1 MFRRARP
8 AAADAISAGT
18 ASDTAKGDKR
28 SWASMRDRLRQRSAD
43 GRSFGEA
50 HQADPHATPQAATG
64 AAPAGAV
71 AASPA
76 ATEGTISVPVTAAG
90 SKTPP
95 PASLGLERPSA
106 AAVAP
111 DPTRPGPVPSGQSLA
126 FAQAVRRAVGEADA
140 TPDAKPA
147 ESKQPEREQPEPR
160 QPGSTEARPM
170 PAACTGH
177 EQTNAAKPAGP
188 NGHAAMLAASDADTV
203 AKQVDPAPRPND
215 DPADALLGYVI
226 SVAGSVVW
234 AMLEATGAMHA
245 EIGAVVR
252 LQASHKRSFGIIT
265 SLKSDGR
272 RGADDDRRLVEIKLL
287 GEMPDGIGRFRR
299 GVSSHPALDT
309 PIHMA
314 SRDELQAIFARPDKP
329 TVRLGTLHQASDLPA
344 YAITDNLLGKHF
356 AILGTTGAGKSCSVT
371 VILRAILDANPH
383 GHIIMLD
390 PHNEYA
396 PAFGDRAELLNPG
409 NLKLPYWLLNFEEI
423 AEVLISKNSPERAYA
438 ESAILRSVIL
448 DARRAA
454 VGPGVNADHITV
466 DTPCP
471 YRLSELIRGIKEAM
485 GAFNKADST
494 APYQHLIGRIESVT
508 NDKRFDFMFS
518 SFMVN
523 DTMQHLLSRILR
535 IPVNGKPVTIIDLS
549 GVPSE
554 IVDVVVSVLCR
565 VVFEFALWSPRDKA
579 PPILLVCEEAH
590 RYVPRDDQ
598 AAFAPTKR
606 SISRIAKEGR
616 KYGLGLCLV
625 TQRPSELSI
634 SSLSQCNTIFALRLG
649 NENDLAFVRHAI
661 PDSARWLTDAM
672 PSLDTREAVVIGDGV
687 PVPMHIRF
695 DELDAAHRPASTTPA
710 FSDAWQSDIADDGL
724 IAETIERWRFQVRGA
739 RQGS

>member
-8 AAADAISAGT
+8 AAADAISAG
-18 ASDTAKGDKR
+18 AGSDTAKGDKR

-50 HQADPHATPQAATG
+50 HQADADATPQAAAGTT
-64 AAPAGAV
+64 PAGEL

-76 ATEGTISVPVTAAG
+76 ATHGTISVPVITAR
-90 SKTPP
+90 SETPP
-95 PASLGLERPSA
+95 PVSPGLERQSA
-106 AAVAP
+106 AAVAL
-111 DPTRPGPVPSGQSLA
+111 DPTPPGPVPSGQSFA
-126 FAQAVRRAVGEADA
+126 FTQAVRRAFGEADA
-140 TPDAKPA
+140 TPAAKPYAKSA

-170 PAACTGH
+170 PAARIGH
-177 EQTNAAKPAGP
+177 EQTNGAKPVGR
-188 NGHAAMLAASDADTV
+188 AALLAASDANAA
-203 AKQVDPAPRPND
+203 AKQADPAPRPND

-234 AMLEATGAMHA
+234 AMLEARGAMHA

-371 VILRAILDANPH
+371 VILRAILEANPH

-409 NLKLPYWLLNFEEI
+409 NLKLPYWLLNF
-423 AEVLISKNSPERAYA
+423 
-438 ESAILRSVIL
+438 
-448 DARRAA
+448 
-454 VGPGVNADHITV
+454 
-466 DTPCP
+466 
-471 YRLSELIRGIKEAM
+471 
-485 GAFNKADST
+485 
-494 APYQHLIGRIESVT
+494 
-508 NDKRFDFMFS
+508 
-518 SFMVN
+518 
-523 DTMQHLLSRILR
+523 
-535 IPVNGKPVTIIDLS
+535 
-549 GVPSE
+549 
-554 IVDVVVSVLCR
+554 
-565 VVFEFALWSPRDKA
+565 
-579 PPILLVCEEAH
+579 
-590 RYVPRDDQ
+590 
-598 AAFAPTKR
+598 
-606 SISRIAKEGR
+606 
-616 KYGLGLCLV
+616 
-625 TQRPSELSI
+625 
-634 SSLSQCNTIFALRLG
+634 
-649 NENDLAFVRHAI
+649 
-661 PDSARWLTDAM
+661 
-672 PSLDTREAVVIGDGV
+672 
-687 PVPMHIRF
+687 
-695 DELDAAHRPASTTPA
+695 
-710 FSDAWQSDIADDGL
+710 
-724 IAETIERWRFQVRGA
+724 
-739 RQGS
+739 

>member
-8 AAADAISAGT
+8 AEADATSAGT
-18 ASDTAKGDKR
+18 AFDSAKGDKR
-28 SWASMRDRLRQRSAD
+28 TWASMRDRLRQRSAD
-43 GRSFGEA
+43 GRGFGEA
-50 HQADPHATPQAATG
+50 HQG
-64 AAPAGAV
+64 AADLPAADH
-71 AASPA
+71 ASPA
-76 ATEGTISVPVTAAG
+76 DELLA
-90 SKTPP
+90 P
-95 PASLGLERPSA
+95 PAAIPGLERQLPIASGAITPS
-106 AAVAP
+106 
-111 DPTRPGPVPSGQSLA
+111 QSLA
-126 FAQAVRRAVGEADA
+126 FTQAVRRAVGEAA
-140 TPDAKPA
+140 ARPDAKSA
-147 ESKQPEREQPEPR
+147 ELKQPAREQPEPK
-160 QPGSTEARPM
+160 QPAATETRPM
-170 PAACTGH
+170 PAAHPGH
-177 EQTNAAKPAGP
+177 EPTNGAKPAAP
-188 NGHAAMLAASDADTV
+188 SGHAALPAASDADTS
-203 AKQVDPAPRPND
+203 AKQADPAPRPNGES
-215 DPADALLGYVI
+215 ADALLGHVM
-226 SVAGSVVW
+226 SVSGSVVW
-234 AMLEATGAMHA
+234 ALLEPSGAIHA

-252 LQASHKRSFGIIT
+252 LQANHKRSFGIIT
-265 SLKSDGR
+265 TLKSEGR
-272 RGADDDRRLVEIKLL
+272 RTPEHSHRLVEIKLL

-356 AILGTTGAGKSCSVT
+356 AVLGTTGAGKSCSVT
-371 VILRAILDANPH
+371 VIMRAILEANPH

-423 AEVLISKNSPERAYA
+423 AEVLLSKNSPERAYA
-438 ESAILRSVIL
+438 ESAILRGAIL

-471 YRLSELIRGIKEAM
+471 YRLSELVRLIKEAM
-485 GAFNKADST
+485 GAFNKAEST

-523 DTMQHLLSRILR
+523 DTMHHVLSRILR

-565 VVFEFALWSPRDKA
+565 LVFEFALWSPRDKA

-616 KYGLGLCLV
+616 KYGLALCLV

-649 NENDLAFVRHAI
+649 NENDLTFVRHAV

-695 DELDAAHRPASTTPA
+695 DELDVAHRPASTTPA
-710 FSDAWQSDIADDGL
+710 FSEAWQSDVADDGL
-724 IAETIERWRFQVRGA
+724 IAETIERWRFQVRGG